1 MKVIV
6 CGAGLVGF
14 NIARYL
20 SSEKNDVTVVDQ
32 SPELVKR
39 VGDQLDVQSIVG
51 FASHP
56 DVLDAAD
63 AGSADVIIA
72 VTQRDEVNMIACQV
86 AHSLFDVPTKIAR
99 IRAQNYLD
107 PVWSNLFTH
116 ENLPIDVTISPEIE
130 VARAVMRR
138 LQVPGAIDM
147 VPFAEGRVQVIATR
161 LDEGCPVVDTPLRRL
176 TELFPDLHIRVM
188 GITRGRE
195 VVALSGDSSMSVG
208 DEVYFA
214 AEVDHVPRA
223 LAAFG
228 HEEAEARRVLIV
240 GGGNVGLS
248 LAREIEESH
257 SRVSPKIV
265 EYKRERAGE
274 IAERLRRTV
283 VLHGDVLD
291 HHMLDEANVQAMET
305 IVAVTD
311 DDEVNILA
319 SLLAKSEGCKRAIT
333 LVNNATF
340 EPLLTSLGIDVMV
353 NPRAI
358 TVSRILQ
365 HVRRGRIRGVH
376 SLGDGLAEIIEA
388 EAMETSPM
396 VGIPIRDSN
405 LPDDMIVGAV
415 IRGDEV
421 IIPRGGTVIQP
432 KDRVV
437 IFTTARRVRHFEKM
451 FSVRLEYF

>member
-1 MKVIV
+1 
-6 CGAGLVGF
+6 
-14 NIARYL
+14 
-20 SSEKNDVTVVDQ
+20 
-32 SPELVKR
+32 
-39 VGDQLDVQSIVG
+39 
-51 FASHP
+51 
-56 DVLDAAD
+56 
-63 AGSADVIIA
+63 
-72 VTQRDEVNMIACQV
+72 
-86 AHSLFDVPTKIAR
+86 
-99 IRAQNYLD
+99 
-107 PVWSNLFTH
+107 
-116 ENLPIDVTISPEIE
+116 
-130 VARAVMRR
+130 
-138 LQVPGAIDM
+138 
-147 VPFAEGRVQVIATR
+147 
-161 LDEGCPVVDTPLRRL
+161 
-176 TELFPDLHIRVM
+176 
-188 GITRGRE
+188 
-195 VVALSGDSSMSVG
+195 MSVG

-265 EYKRERAGE
+265 EHKRERAGE

-291 HHMLDEANVQAMET
+291 HHMLNEANVQAMET

-405 LPDDMIVGAV
+405 LPEDMIVGAV

-451 FSVRLEYF
+451 FSVRLEYTAPAAFASLPTLG